1 MLNDDIPADQ
11 VRVVLQGCKY
21 HAGARHEVISIAQ
34 VRLINTDKEMIG
46 VVTRDEAL
54 RMADELQ
61 VDVICISP
69 DADPPVCRLLE
80 YSKYR
85 YELEKASKEAKKKQK
100 VGRYD
105 FSYNAHFACVVV
117 VSTFL

>member
-1 MLNDDIPADQ
+1 
-11 VRVVLQGCKY
+11 
-21 HAGARHEVISIAQ
+21 
-34 VRLINTDKEMIG
+34 MIG
-46 VVTRDEAL
+46 IVTREEAL
-54 RMADELQ
+54 RLADELQ

-100 VGRYD
+100 SGRYVRMWLM
-105 FSYNAHFACVVV
+105 CG
-117 VSTFL
+117 

>member
-1 MLNDDIPADQ
+1 MS
-11 VRVVLQGCKY
+11 R
-21 HAGARHEVISIAQ
+21 E
-34 VRLINTDKEMIG
+34 
-46 VVTRDEAL
+46 EAL
-54 RMADELQ
+54 RLADELQ

-100 VGRYD
+100 VGRCVGKRIFD
-105 FSYNAHFACVVV
+105 PAAWLGCCVTHAHTYHACVPYVPLPCIPLPY
-117 VSTFL
+117 TPL